1 MSAKCD
7 YHELRGWGNSYCLKK
22 DSYINNDTYDKYC
35 SSYQYKECPIY
46 KQSSNSGGCY
56 LTSACTEAR
65 NLPDD
70 CRELTVL
77 RKFRD
82 TYMKK
87 QPGGEADIAEYYER
101 APKIVEQI
109 DARENKQEIYENI
122 FSAVIRPCVDLIEKG
137 KNEDAYRMYK
147 DMVIKLEHQFG

>member
-7 YHELRGWGNSYCLKK
+7 YHELKGWGRSYCLKK
-22 DSYINNDTYDKYC
+22 DDYINNDTYDNYC
-35 SSYQYKECPIY
+35 STYHYDQCPIY
-46 KQSSNSGGCY
+46 KQRGSSGGCY

-77 RKFRD
+77 RNFRD

-87 QPGGEADIAEYYER
+87 QPGGEADIAEYYKR
-101 APKIVEQI
+101 APKIVKQI
-109 DARENKQEIYENI
+109 DAQANRKDIYETI
-122 FSAVIRPCVDLIEKG
+122 YSSVIRPCVELIEKG
-137 KNEDAYRMYK
+137 QNSEAYKMYK
-147 DMVIKLEHQFG
+147 DMVLKLEQQFG